1 MLDILTILSVLGS
14 SASHAAVAPP
24 PAPYSA
30 AAVDAAIEPHLGFV
44 RECFNLH
51 ARPGSGG
58 KLRLE
63 LELAR
68 DGHVIKARVE
78 RDSLHAPG
86 AARCVRHD
94 ARHWQLP
101 APLVDGTRLDYTFV
115 LR

>member
-1 MLDILTILSVLGS
+1 MLDVLTILSVLGF
-14 SASHAAVAPP
+14 SAPRAAVAPP
-24 PAPYSA
+24 QYSA

-44 RECFNLH
+44 RECYDLH
-51 ARPGSGG
+51 AHPGSGG

-63 LELAR
+63 LVLAR
-68 DGHVIKARVE
+68 DGRVVKVHVD
-78 RDSLHAPG
+78 RDSLHAAG

-101 APLVDGTRLDYTFV
+101 APLADGTRLDYTFV